1 LRTRCFSPDFLE
13 DGMYS
18 SKPLKSGLLPIL
30 DRRERS
36 PRAASSP
43 IRVVIVDDHAIVRKG
58 IRAFLETEP
67 DIEVVGEAD
76 NGTAGV
82 TLVMKL
88 KPDVAVMD
96 VMMPGIDGVAA
107 TTAIRRDSPNTEVL
121 ALSSAMESTWVIGMV
136 RDGAIGYLPKDTEVT
151 ELCRA
156 IRAVAAGQVQLAP
169 EAAARLMQEMRVT
182 DTPETLSEREMD
194 VLQLLV
200 IGKTNKGIANS
211 LQIGEKTVKTHMS
224 NIIAKLGV
232 QSRTQAALVA
242 VQMGLIA
249 PGAAMAA
256 I

>member
-1 LRTRCFSPDFLE
+1 
-13 DGMYS
+13 MHS
-18 SKPLKSGLLPIL
+18 SQPLKSGLLPIL
-30 DRRERS
+30 DRR
-36 PRAASSP
+36 PRAHRAAPSP

-76 NGTAGV
+76 NGSAGV

-96 VMMPGIDGVAA
+96 IMMPGIDGVAA
-107 TTAIRRDSPNTEVL
+107 TMAIRRDSPNTEVL

-136 RDGAIGYLPKDTEVT
+136 RAGAIGYLPKDTEVT

-156 IRAVAAGQVQLAP
+156 IRGVAAGQVQLAP

-200 IGKTNKGIANS
+200 VGKTNKGIANS

-232 QSRTQAALVA
+232 QSRTQAALIA
-242 VQMGLIA
+242 VQMGLIS
-249 PGAAMAA
+249 PGAAIAA
-256 I
+256 F